1 MPAWWSPAVR
11 LRPGWTVRIVLPLT
25 LAYLVV
31 EFAFNGR
38 LLDVTGGMA
47 APDEIGMIEHIG
59 RALSGI
65 ALALVFWKA
74 IIRRAERRGLGLVAF
89 LGLLL
94 VSGLLSM
101 AMMYAVQKGLI
112 DYLVDRSTGTER
124 RTAIRIRLMTTSII
138 EQDAAIEG
146 IELTPAVMASPEG
159 KSFLSLLPIMT
170 FLHGDT
176 DGSVTGMLRQLAR
189 LRLEAAIGTAESS
202 YTNVFVPSAEAI
214 VDSYNAYADGV
225 NRYRQALL
233 AIPAR
238 QATAWAD
245 YENELRRHGWTPG
258 RVPAAFRDQVRDEIS
273 ARANLDLPAGWNP
286 SDRAAFDAAIA
297 GRIVDEAD
305 DAYEQAMVG
314 ALGVVLPKNLDIDRF
329 EAEPAIQEK
338 WRRAIGLAEPVRL
351 AHRMGLAAYVAD
363 VYEPAINR
371 RLDAEM
377 RALTE
382 ADDKFA
388 DRGPYGQI
396 GRDAVAA
403 LYVPPLALFF
413 SFLGALIH
421 MIKASRMSALIL
433 LPGLQPRRLTFAVA
447 AAFIGVAA
455 GFLLIPNAVSR
466 SQAFTTLER
475 QMMLHSPAGRIAAPA
490 VRLIVQ
496 IEPYFYPINDFM
508 RRGPLLGASF
518 GYHPAYW

>member
-1 MPAWWSPAVR
+1 MAAWWSPAVR
-11 LRPGWTVRIVLPLT
+11 PRPGWTVRIVLPLT

-47 APDEIGMIEHIG
+47 SPDEIEVIEQIG

-74 IIRRAERRGLGLVAF
+74 IVWRAERRGLGLAVF

-101 AMMYAVQKGLI
+101 AAMYVVQKGLI
-112 DYLVDRSTGTER
+112 DYLVDRSTGMER
-124 RTAIRIRLMTTSII
+124 RTAIRIRLMTNSII
-138 EQDAAIEG
+138 EHDAAIEG

-189 LRLEAAIGTAESS
+189 LRIEAAIGTAESS

-245 YENELRRHGWTPG
+245 YETGLRQHGWTPT
-258 RVPAAFRDQVRDEIS
+258 RIPAAFHDPVRNEIS
-273 ARANLDLPAGWNP
+273 ARANLDLPADWSP
-286 SDRAAFDAAIA
+286 SDRAAFDAAVA
-297 GRIVDEAD
+297 DRIVGEAD
-305 DAYEQAMVG
+305 DAYEQAMIE
-314 ALGVVLPKNLDIDRF
+314 AIGVVLPKNLDLDSF

-338 WRRAIGLAEPVRL
+338 WRQAIGLAEPVRL
-351 AHRMGLAAYVAD
+351 GHRMGLAAYAAD
-363 VYEPAINR
+363 VYEPAISR

-388 DRGPYGQI
+388 DHAPYGQA

-433 LPGLQPRRLTFAVA
+433 LPGMQPRRLTLAVSLVFA
-447 AAFIGVAA
+447 GVAA
-455 GFLLIPNAVSR
+455 GFLLIPNAVST

-475 QMMLHSPAGRIAAPA
+475 QMTTHSPAGRVAAPA

-496 IEPYFYPINDFM
+496 IEPYFYPVNDFM
-508 RRGPLLGASF
+508 RRVPLLGASF